1 MGKGLGG
8 VGKKEPEAGEAWSA
22 CDAGMQT
29 PGKLRPQ
36 PQAQAVSCCA
46 SRPLRQLRPRRSC
59 PVWCLEGT
67 GGREVTA
74 LQFSRERGPAM
85 SPWPFPDGVRGED
98 WAWE

>member
-59 PVWCLEGT
+59 PVRCLEGT

-85 SPWPFPDGVRGED
+85 SPWPCPDGVRGED